1 MILSRSYDIKKGVK
15 IPLYGLKKAMIR
27 TGTDYANI
35 KIGDSIYTVLD
46 SQFVWE
52 FPIIDG
58 KSPNFGEIVS
68 FGTPTVLTVTIY
80 ELGGVPSGDYGK
92 EVK

>member
-27 TGTDYANI
+27 TGTGYANI
-35 KIGDSIYTVLD
+35 KIGDSIYTVLN
-46 SQFVWE
+46 SQFIWE

-58 KSPNFGEIVS
+58 KSPNFGEIIS
-68 FGTPTVLTVTIY
+68 LDEPTALTVTIY
-80 ELGGVPSGDYGK
+80 ELGGVPSDDYGK